1 MSVNRVLETSSAEWL
16 VEEYKRGSHPHLEVP
31 EISVEEFVR
40 RRPTETVI
48 IRGGRIIEYHE
59 GYEELSKSFESE
71 EELLRSFKG
80 NKFADAAFTGYR
92 YDQLYPRPQKTNY
105 YKLNFGL
112 KKKNIV
118 FPVLLVNQ
126 GWAFTGWHVDS
137 DAGADIVSQLQR
149 GSKLWMFAT
158 NTYDIRML
166 TNTNKG
172 YMRSVPRSLPS
183 TLKQDIDDYGPFQ
196 YCVQEPGD
204 VVFFKAKTC
213 HVVLSGPEPN
223 SLITA
228 TLSDPPDVLAENSRV
243 SDHYQSTGQRRPNLD
258 PGSRKRTRG
267 QKKKRFASRFA
278 SRFAKK

>member
-1 MSVNRVLETSSAEWL
+1 MLEKSSAEKL
-16 VEEYKRGSHPHLEVP
+16 VKDYQRGSHPHLEVP

-48 IRGGRIIEYHE
+48 IRKGRIIEYHE

-92 YDQLYPRPQKTNY
+92 YDQLYPKPQKTNY

-158 NTYDIRML
+158 KTDDIRML

-228 TLSDPPDVLAENSRV
+228 TLSDPPDVLAENGRI

-258 PGSRKRTRG
+258 PGSRKCKRT
-267 QKKKRFASRFA
+267 
-278 SRFAKK
+278 